1 VVAWCAHPI
10 RRSDFRPGSGQER
23 AGFGAALDRAGWP
36 PGKLNSKVCF
46 SVCSQ
51 FKNPAFAIVDVGGLS
66 LFAGPIIA
74 REVLTAPR
82 PLRYYLWRASFS
94 CFLFILLWT
103 AWQSIMGWQDVR
115 ELGVMARF
123 GGILYLMFAM
133 LQLTLMLFFAPLF
146 TAAAIS
152 YEKDRRTFTLL
163 LMTDLSD
170 LEIVMGKLV
179 AGLLNILMIL
189 AASIGLVS
197 LCAFFGGISFGQVVN
212 LFAVTAA
219 SGVAGGALG
228 LLIALWRDRT
238 FQSISLTILMVVF
251 SVTGVEVFA
260 IFFPALTFMGVPL
273 AQVLNPYRA
282 MLAVLYPESGQLTG
296 VLRTT
301 SLVYIGARLT
311 FAAALV
317 AFGTW
322 KLRVWNPGKNEPRE
336 LREGAEAEGIETLVE
351 VAEEP
356 AETSVAVGRATV
368 GAGSAASV
376 GTGSAFDS
384 GGTVAVV
391 SREPGPVSG
400 VNPLPG
406 EATTTGLHVPRRT
419 HRRIA
424 RARKPHREPW
434 SNPILWRE
442 LMTRA
447 YGAKP
452 LIIKGCYVLLFAL
465 GMSFFFV
472 LGQEVENPLT
482 TGLALIPIG
491 LAILSL
497 ILVNA
502 QGVTALT
509 SERDTG
515 ALDLLLVSEL
525 SPKEF
530 IYGKLYGILYNSKE
544 MIALPVIT
552 AIAMAFLGMLSGE
565 NLVLFLIDFI
575 LLCHFS
581 AMLGL
586 HAAITFT
593 SSRSAV
599 AHSLGTIFF
608 LMVGILLCAFLIML
622 NRQEIARQL
631 LSFMIFIGAGSVALF
646 GSLGAKNPSRAI
658 TLVALL
664 TPFWTFYCITSLLN
678 GDILAAFFV
687 SAGIYGFAL
696 LAMLVPAV
704 GDFDIALGRTSAIQ
718 G

>member
-1 VVAWCAHPI
+1 
-10 RRSDFRPGSGQER
+10 
-23 AGFGAALDRAGWP
+23 
-36 PGKLNSKVCF
+36 
-46 SVCSQ
+46 
-51 FKNPAFAIVDVGGLS
+51 

-103 AWQSIMGWQDVR
+103 AWQSIIGWLHVR

-123 GGILYLMFAM
+123 GGILYVMFAFV
-133 LQLTLMLFFAPLF
+133 QLTLMLFFAPLF
-146 TAAAIS
+146 TAAAVS

-170 LEIVMGKLV
+170 LEIVLGKLV
-179 AGLLNILMIL
+179 AGLLNILTIL
-189 AASIGLVS
+189 GASIGLVS

-260 IFFPALTFMGVPL
+260 IFFPTLEFMGVPL
-273 AQVLNPYRA
+273 AEVLNPYRA
-282 MLAVLYPESGQLTG
+282 MLAVLYPEGEQLTG
-296 VLRTT
+296 AVRAT

-311 FAAALV
+311 FAAVLV
-317 AFGTW
+317 AFGTFM
-322 KLRVWNPGKNEPRE
+322 LRVWNPGRNEPRE
-336 LREGAEAEGIETLVE
+336 LREGSEGEAIESLVE
-351 VAEEP
+351 VAALTTE
-356 AETSVAVGRATV
+356 ASVAVVRAMDA
-368 GAGSAASV
+368 AGSAAASHARS
-376 GTGSAFDS
+376 GFDS
-384 GGTVAVV
+384 GGTVAIAT
-391 SREPGPVSG
+391 RETTLSAYPDGANGQSG
-400 VNPLPG
+400 GAAP
-406 EATTTGLHVPRRT
+406 TTGLHVPRRT

-424 RARKPHREPW
+424 PKAKPYRHPW
-434 SNPILWRE
+434 RNPILWRE

-452 LIIKGCYVLLFAL
+452 LIIKACYVLLFAL
-465 GMSFFFV
+465 GMSFFFY
-472 LGQEVENPLT
+472 LSQGMENPLES
-482 TGLALIPIG
+482 GLSLIPIG
-491 LAILSL
+491 LTILSL
-497 ILVNA
+497 ILINA

-515 ALDLLLVSEL
+515 ALDLLLVTEL
-525 SPKEF
+525 TPSEF
-530 IYGKLYGILYNSKE
+530 IYGKLYGILYNCKE
-544 MIALPVIT
+544 MIVLPVVT
-552 AIAMAFLGMLSGE
+552 AFAMAFRGLLGNE
-565 NLVLFLIDFI
+565 NLVLFVIDFL
-575 LLCHFS
+575 LLCHFA

-586 HAAITFT
+586 HAAITYT
-593 SSRSAV
+593 SSRTAV
-599 AHSLGTIFF
+599 ANSLGTIFF
-608 LMVGILLCAFLIML
+608 LMVGILICAFLIRI

-664 TPFWTFYCITSLLN
+664 TPFWTFYCITSMVN
-678 GDILAAFFV
+678 GDILAAFLV
-687 SAGIYGFAL
+687 SAGVYGFAI

>member
-1 VVAWCAHPI
+1 
-10 RRSDFRPGSGQER
+10 
-23 AGFGAALDRAGWP
+23 
-36 PGKLNSKVCF
+36 
-46 SVCSQ
+46 
-51 FKNPAFAIVDVGGLS
+51 

-74 REVLTAPR
+74 REVMTAPR

-103 AWQSIMGWQDVR
+103 AWQQVMGWQDVR

-123 GGILYLMFAM
+123 GGILYVMFA
-133 LQLTLMLFFAPLF
+133 LIQLTLMLFFAPLF
-146 TAAAIS
+146 TAAAVS

-170 LEIVMGKLV
+170 LEIVLGKLV

-197 LCAFFGGISFGQVVN
+197 LCVLFGGISFGQVVN
-212 LFAVTAA
+212 LYAVTAA

-251 SVTGVEVFA
+251 SVTGVEVFS
-260 IFFPALTFMGVPL
+260 IFFPTSELMGVPL

-282 MLAVLYPESGQLTG
+282 IFAVLYPEGKQLTG
-296 VLRTT
+296 LVQTT

-317 AFGTW
+317 AFGTRM
-322 KLRVWNPGKNEPRE
+322 LRVWNPGRNEPRE
-336 LREGAEAEGIETLVE
+336 LREGAEAEEIESLIE

-356 AETSVAVGRATV
+356 AMASGQSGHATI
-368 GAGSAASV
+368 GAGSAAASGDRSPYSSSGSV
-376 GTGSAFDS
+376 AVATRDS
-384 GGTVAVV
+384 GLN
-391 SREPGPVSG
+391 SSDPVG
-400 VNPLPG
+400 IVGQPG
-406 EATTTGLHVPRRT
+406 ESAPTTGLHVPRRT

-424 RARKPHREPW
+424 PTAQRYRQPW
-434 SNPILWRE
+434 ANPILWRE
-442 LMTRA
+442 FMTRA

-452 LIIKGCYVLLFAL
+452 LIIKGCYVLLYLL
-465 GMSFFFV
+465 GMIFFY
-472 LGQEVENPLT
+472 LSSRGIESPLE
-482 TGLALIPIG
+482 TGAALIPIG
-491 LAILSL
+491 LTILSL

-515 ALDLLLVSEL
+515 ALDLLLVTEL
-525 SPKEF
+525 SPSEF
-530 IYGKLYGILYNSKE
+530 IYGKLYGILYNCKE

-565 NLVLFLIDFI
+565 NLVLFLIDFL
-575 LLCHFS
+575 LLCHFA

-586 HAAITFT
+586 HAAITYT
-593 SSRSAV
+593 SSRTAV
-599 AHSLGTIFF
+599 ANSLGTIFF
-608 LMVGILLCAFLIML
+608 LMVGILICAYLIMM
-622 NRQEIARQL
+622 NRQEVARQL

-678 GDILAAFFV
+678 GDIMAAFLV
-687 SAGIYGFAL
+687 SAGVYGFAI